1 MSQISGYR
9 LTVAI
14 CLLAFA
20 AVVPR
25 SAQDSISPKTA
36 VDSTLFTTYSGNLTS
51 VNWVVCGSTAETEGC
66 YASGSLGPF
75 VGVGAMLESNPSV
88 KGDVVTREIY
98 VVDSGSADSVKL
110 YVYKKTDTVSTETDT
125 VVVTLAKTVT
135 LPLTGGSTALCSM
148 AANSKFLFI
157 GTNQSNQAVEVKKS
171 TFAMTEIGG
180 FSPPSGVTS
189 ITSDQYGYVTVT
201 QGDAFTVLGPDG
213 SFQEDGGG
221 TDFMLGT
228 TQAVSSSVLL
238 GSGDV
243 ATPQLGVRPKG
254 SGQAE
259 AK

>member
-20 AVVPR
+20 AVVPL

-88 KGDVVTREIY
+88 KGDVVKREIY

-110 YVYKKTDTVSTETDT
+110 YVYKKTDTVIDRERYR
-125 VVVTLAKTVT
+125 
-135 LPLTGGSTALCSM
+135 G
-148 AANSKFLFI
+148 
-157 GTNQSNQAVEVKKS
+157 
-171 TFAMTEIGG
+171 
-180 FSPPSGVTS
+180 
-189 ITSDQYGYVTVT
+189 
-201 QGDAFTVLGPDG
+201 
-213 SFQEDGGG
+213 
-221 TDFMLGT
+221 
-228 TQAVSSSVLL
+228 
-238 GSGDV
+238 GDV
-243 ATPQLGVRPKG
+243 SEDRDAPANGRQHGALLDGR
-254 SGQAE
+254 Q
-259 AK
+259 